1 MPVQDSILLHT
12 KLHRPRFPHDLVVR
26 QRLTELLDHGADRPL
41 TLVCAPAG
49 FGKTTLIATW
59 IERMVASQVQL
70 ESSMPSAWLSLD
82 GNDSDLNQFLRYFIA
97 AVQTIFDDACQETLA
112 LLQAREQPPLAVIFT
127 TLSNDIERLPKEFI
141 LVLDDYHTIHNIEVH
156 NLLGEFVRFWPSK
169 LHLIL
174 ISRISPPL
182 PLDKFRA
189 KGLLNEIRTGELR
202 FSQNEIFTYL
212 SQTQFALMGQDALA
226 YLEKHFEGWPAG
238 LHLAAI
244 SMRSARSQEAVL
256 KALAS
261 ENQNITRYMV
271 EEVLNQQVPQ
281 VQAFLLR
288 TSILDRFNA
297 SLCEAIIGK
306 VEGAWNAR
314 ACLDWIERSEMF
326 ITALDDRREW
336 YRYHHLFQELLQ
348 QRLFTD
354 LSSDQVND
362 LHRLAS
368 AWFEEHG
375 YLDEA
380 MQHAIKAGDLE
391 LAAHQ
396 MSAGLRDVINR
407 EDRPTLDRWL
417 HLIPEEMIQQRP
429 ELLMLRAW
437 SLQFAWQLSLQMK
450 VLHQVE
456 ELLNT
461 QQDGTLSEN
470 EVKMLRGQI
479 LLPKAQLAYFTNQ
492 QTLAIE
498 LCRQALALMPP
509 SWTFIRGGAMIYLGL
524 SMQASG
530 QASEAEQM
538 LIDEYER
545 HRDKSDTFALFV
557 LQTLGFIYLNTG
569 QLDKTR
575 QIIEVLIRGATSS
588 RLGLMKLWGEW
599 FLGMVCYQR
608 NELGA
613 AKQYFTH
620 IFENRYIAQVSPF
633 RDAVAGL
640 ALIHQIKG
648 ENHEAL
654 RMVEAISQHDL
665 ELSGTE
671 DHRTQSL
678 RAKIMLL
685 QGDINGAI
693 NFISA
698 ITGPPPDQP
707 LMWLEELQVTRA
719 QILTASASETDLHL
733 AVDLLDNLYEIVVR
747 TCNTR
752 YTIEI
757 LALRALS
764 LDALGKTKEADN
776 ELIKAVNLAQLGGF
790 IRIFVNLGGPMHKIL
805 QRLATQGR
813 SGEYIHSLLEAFQE
827 EGKNLAQS
835 KRQSRMMRRPAAGN
849 SNLVEALTPRELEVL
864 NLLRGPS
871 SIKEIAV
878 QLNISY
884 ATAKRH
890 TINIYGKLGVNQRW
904 NAVDKAISL
913 KILSPS

>member
-1 MPVQDSILLHT
+1 MSYQYQPLLET
-12 KLHRPRFPHDLVVR
+12 KLHRPRLPHDLVLR
-26 QRLTELLDHGADRPL
+26 ERLTEWLDRDADRPL

-59 IERMVASQVQL
+59 IERMVASQGQL
-70 ESSMPSAWLSLD
+70 ETRLPSAWLSLD

-97 AVQTIFDDACQETLA
+97 ALQTIFDNACQETLA
-112 LLQAREQPPLAVIFT
+112 LLQAREQPPLAVLFT
-127 TLSNDIERLPKEFI
+127 TLSNELEKLPKEFI
-141 LVLDDYHTIHNIEVH
+141 LVLDDYHTIHNMEVH

-182 PLDKFRA
+182 PLDQFRA
-189 KGLLNEIRTGELR
+189 KGMLNEIRTGDLR
-202 FSQNEIFTYL
+202 FSHNEIFAYL
-212 SQTQFALMGQDALA
+212 SRTQFALMGQDALPL
-226 YLEKHFEGWPAG
+226 LEKYFEGWPAG
-238 LHLAAI
+238 LHLAAL
-244 SMRSARSQEAVL
+244 SMRSARNQESVL

-288 TSILDRFNA
+288 TSILDRFSA

-326 ITALDDRREW
+326 ITPLDERREW

-348 QRLFTD
+348 QRLFTE

-368 AWFEEHG
+368 AWFEAHG
-375 YLDEA
+375 FLDEA

-417 HLIPEEMIQQRP
+417 HLIPEEMIQKRP

-437 SLQFAWQLSLQMK
+437 SLQFAWRLNLQMT

-461 QQDGTLSEN
+461 QEDGRLSEN

-479 LLPKAQLAYFTNQ
+479 LLPKAQQAYFTNQ
-492 QTLAIE
+492 QTLAID
-498 LCRQALALMPP
+498 LCQQVLTLMPP
-509 SWTFIRGGAMIYLGL
+509 SWTFVRGGAMIYLGL
-524 SMQASG
+524 AMQASG

-575 QIIEVLIRGATSS
+575 QIIEVLIHGATSS
-588 RLGLMKLWGEW
+588 GLGLMKLWGEW
-599 FLGMVCYQR
+599 FLGLVCYHR
-608 NELGA
+608 NELEA
-613 AKQYFTH
+613 AEQYFTH
-620 IFENRYIAQVSPF
+620 IFENRFIAQVSPY

-648 ENHEAL
+648 ENHEAQ
-654 RMVEAISQHDL
+654 RMLESISQHDL

-671 DHRTQSL
+671 DSRTRSL
-678 RAKIMLL
+678 RAKLLLL
-685 QGDINGAI
+685 QGDIKGAN

-719 QILTASASETDLHL
+719 QILIASDSENDQHL
-733 AVDLLDNLYEIVVR
+733 ALQLLDNLYEIVVR

-757 LALRALS
+757 LALRALA
-764 LDALGKTKEADN
+764 LDALGKTNEADT

-790 IRIFVNLGGPMHKIL
+790 IRIFIDLGRPMQKML
-805 QRLATQGR
+805 QRLPTQGQ
-813 SGEYIHSLLEAFQE
+813 SGEYIYRLLEAFQG
-827 EGKNLAQS
+827 EGKNLA
-835 KRQSRMMRRPAAGN
+835 RQQTPGSDDAPA
-849 SNLVEALTPRELEVL
+849 R
-864 NLLRGPS
+864 
-871 SIKEIAV
+871 I
-878 QLNISY
+878 
-884 ATAKRH
+884 
-890 TINIYGKLGVNQRW
+890 
-904 NAVDKAISL
+904 
-913 KILSPS
+913 